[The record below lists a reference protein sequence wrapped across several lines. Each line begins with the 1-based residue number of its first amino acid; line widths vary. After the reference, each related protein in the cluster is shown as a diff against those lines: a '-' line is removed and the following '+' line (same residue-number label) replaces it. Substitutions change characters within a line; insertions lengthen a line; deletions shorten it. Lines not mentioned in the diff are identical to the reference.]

1 MSESEE
7 LLRFAVCEYIK
18 QVAETCDD
26 EDRSESLEVASQCL
40 PEGFGID
47 TEDSKYKLPR
57 TLLEIFEIGL
67 RACQQQSISHQ
78 ERLKSDSKYSKF
90 IKTLTGAGFFNGVV
104 EGSADY
110 EARLAKA
117 HETYVA
123 KYGNRTAANS
133 TAPEAAPAPA
143 AAAAA
148 APAPAAA
155 AVEPTPEE
163 IAQAEEI

>member
-1 MSESEE
+1 MQ
-7 LLRFAVCEYIK
+7 YIK

-47 TEDSKYKLPR
+47 TEDAKYKVRSSPRPPAVAYAVTLVVEQLPR

-104 EGSADY
+104 EGSAG
-110 EARLAKA
+110 
-117 HETYVA
+117 TYLCSLLRC
-123 KYGNRTAANS
+123 N
-133 TAPEAAPAPA
+133 
-143 AAAAA
+143 
-148 APAPAAA
+148 A
-155 AVEPTPEE
+155 AVQITRLGWPKPTRPMWPSMVTGLQQT
-163 IAQAEEI
+163 AQRQKLHLHLPQE